1 MRDHERSL
9 SNLRLIAWP
18 VYLAGLLTALLPLID
33 LLASVWPPRLGQ
45 VEWRFGT
52 LGLLSGFT
60 LSPLLGLVMCMA
72 AAAVLEHRIVQRV
85 LAVLAFVAA
94 VMMVAFVVIFSLD
107 WLQFRAAAP
116 AEARPGMDVGSVKAV
131 FKHALV
137 AASLL
142 WLGVAGWRAGRREH
156 RARHA
161 TPPLIREAGQA
172 ER

>member
-1 MRDHERSL
+1 MHDHEHSHSAL
-9 SNLRLIAWP
+9 QAIAWP
-18 VYLAGLLTALLPLID
+18 VYLAGVLTALLPMVD

-85 LAVLAFVAA
+85 LAVFALIGAVKMLAI
-94 VMMVAFVVIFSLD
+94 VVIFSLD

-116 AEARPGMDVGSVKAV
+116 AEARLGMDVGSAKAV
-131 FKHALV
+131 IKHALV
-137 AASLL
+137 AVSFI
-142 WLGVAGWRAGRREH
+142 WLGIAGWRAGRREH
-156 RARHA
+156 RARRS
-161 TPPLIREAGQA
+161 TPPPLVREAAQP
-172 ER
+172 